1 MKIGDLAR
9 ATGISTRLLRY
20 YEEQGL
26 ITPYRTTSGHRVY
39 GRDAADQVRHIR
51 DLLAA
56 GLSTSAIRDLLPCV
70 EGPGLTL
77 RHCAAPTLASHLK
90 GMDDR
95 ISSLQAARTALA
107 DLLTRSTWESAPTRR
122 R

>member
-9 ATGISTRLLRY
+9 ATGVSPRLLRY

-26 ITPYRTTSGHRVY
+26 ITPYRTGSGHRVY
-39 GRDAADQVRHIR
+39 GRDAPDHVRHIR

-56 GLSTSAIRDLLPCV
+56 GLTTSVIRDLLPCV

-77 RHCAAPTLASHLK
+77 QHCAAPMLATHLR

-95 ISSLQAARTALA
+95 ISSMQTARSALA
-107 DLLTRSTWESAPTRR
+107 DLLTRTE
-122 R
+122 